1 MNTIVMAE
9 LKCGDCCK
17 CDNFGLGQY
26 FCDETGL
33 PIDADQPACVS
44 ILPKLS
50 ARERRE
56 CKDKTRTH

>member
-1 MNTIVMAE
+1 METE
-9 LKCGDCCK
+9 LTQLKCGDCCK
-17 CDNFGLGQY
+17 CDNMGRGEY

-33 PIDADQPACVS
+33 PTYPEQSACIF

-56 CKDKTRTH
+56 CLTK